1 MACSGAHVP
10 LEVRT
15 PAGAVTVLARDGAEA
30 ERLRTRIDAYLA
42 GAHDDFGDVAL
53 PAGTDFQR
61 ACWQACRTI
70 PRGETRSYAWLAAA
84 AGSPGAARAAGQA
97 MRRNPMPIVVPCHRV
112 VGTGRWIGGYSGEA
126 RTDGPM
132 IVIKVALL
140 RLEGGHADVPSHP
153 HIGTPPRATQEIS
166 ET

>member
-1 MACSGAHVP
+1 MARTGAHVP

-15 PAGAVTVLARDGAEA
+15 PAGAVTILARDGAEA

-42 GAHDDFGDVAL
+42 GAHDDFGDVPV

-61 ACWQACRTI
+61 ACWAACRTI

-112 VGTGRWIGGYSGEA
+112 VGAGRWIGGYSGEA

-132 IVIKVALL
+132 IGIKVALL
-140 RLEGGHADVPSHP
+140 RLEGGHADVPFRP

>member
-1 MACSGAHVP
+1 MACTADHVP

-15 PAGAVTVLARDGAEA
+15 PAGAVTVRARDGAEA
-30 ERLRTRIDAYLA
+30 EQLRGRIGAYLA
-42 GAHDDFGDVAL
+42 GANDDFGDVPL
-53 PAGTDFQR
+53 PAGTDFHR

-112 VGTGRWIGGYSGEA
+112 VGAGRWIGGYSGEA
-126 RTDGPM
+126 RADGPM
-132 IVIKVALL
+132 IGIKMALL
-140 RLEGGHADVPSHP
+140 QLEAGHADVPSHP
-153 HIGTPPRATQEIS
+153 HIGTPRRATQEIS
-166 ET
+166 GT

>member
-1 MACSGAHVP
+1 MRRRADRVQLAI
-10 LEVRT
+10 RM
-15 PAGAVTVLARDGAEA
+15 PAGDVTVLARDGSEA
-30 ERLRTRIDAYLA
+30 ERLRVRIDAYLA
-42 GAHDDFGDVAL
+42 GADDDFADV
-53 PAGTDFQR
+53 PVPDGTDFQR
-61 ACWQACRTI
+61 ACWEACRTI

-112 VGTGRWIGGYSGEA
+112 VGSGRWIGGYSGES

-132 IVIKVALL
+132 LGVKMALL
-140 RLEGGHADVPSHP
+140 RLEAGPAEVPSRP
-153 HIGTPPRATQEIS
+153 RIGEPRRATQEIS

>member
-1 MACSGAHVP
+1 MRCSAERVP
-10 LEVRT
+10 LAIRM
-15 PAGAVTVLARDGAEA
+15 PAGDVTVFARDGLEA
-30 ERLRTRIDAYLA
+30 GRLRVRIDAYLA
-42 GAHDDFGDVAL
+42 GQHDDFADVPV

-112 VGTGRWIGGYSGEA
+112 VGSGRWIGGYSGEA
-126 RTDGPM
+126 RADGPM
-132 IVIKVALL
+132 IGIKVALL
-140 RLEGGHADVPSHP
+140 QLEAGHADVPSRP
-153 HIGTPPRATQEIS
+153 HIGAPRRATQEIS
-166 ET
+166 GT